1 MTKRKHF
8 KGLVRRRAAQTG
20 ESYATA
26 LRTIRRDGLEERMPT
41 TPAATEEVIA
51 SCSFC
56 GKSNTEV
63 KTLVAGP
70 GVFICNEC
78 VDLSVTI
85 VAATADVSP
94 EERARLRAEVLD
106 RPVSDILG
114 MLPGLARS
122 AAAAEAELARWV
134 GRLRH
139 KGMDWQEIAEAL
151 GTTADDAQ
159 QRYGPARPWAQS
171 PRDVT

>member
-1 MTKRKHF
+1 MS
-8 KGLVRRRAAQTG
+8 A
-20 ESYATA
+20 
-26 LRTIRRDGLEERMPT
+26 
-41 TPAATEEVIA
+41 TPAATQEVIA

-85 VAATADVSP
+85 VAANADVTS
-94 EERARLRAEVLD
+94 EESARLRAQALD
-106 RPVSDILG
+106 RPVPEILN

-122 AAAAEAELARWV
+122 VARSEAELARWV
-134 GRLRH
+134 GRLRD
-139 KGMDWQEIAEAL
+139 KQTDWEQIAEVL
-151 GTTADDAQ
+151 GTSADDARHRFDLAQ
-159 QRYGPARPWAQS
+159 PA
-171 PRDVT
+171 